1 MMKRVLAF
9 LFTVL
14 IGAGPTTGAVQAQT
28 SPQPTSPQPASPQ
41 PTSVGSKFIQNFC
54 LEARDDGSVV
64 VNKCDAQPHQAL
76 SFDDITGQLVQ
87 GANCLAAPTKGQ
99 GLVVKTCAD
108 IPEQKWNFMP
118 DGTLKS
124 DGGLCA
130 DILNFWRDPG
140 TSVIAW
146 DCTATDNQKWGLTRV
161 KLAPSS
167 GTAPGA
173 PAPAATAPA
182 AAPASITG
190 VPLIASY
197 FVQGLCLEASDKH
210 ASISIETCGR
220 KTSQSFHF
228 ATGNSGQIR
237 QDTQCLASASQGAPL
252 VVTTCDN
259 SPSQDWTF
267 TADGSLRNR
276 ANLCADIFKFGT
288 RAGTDVIAWECTGTD
303 NQKWYPAIA
312 AAAGSFAVAPQVAEM
327 LNDGKTTTVS
337 LTPGYSVRN
346 MTGAGGK
353 AMTADA
359 NNNVTGGANDT
370 IVVGGAGV
378 KTVNFVKGLAAASV
392 TAAAKGSGG
401 DLLPTDWAFFSGATA
416 GTIAQ

>member
-1 MMKRVLAF
+1 MMMKSVLV
-9 LFTVL
+9 VL
-14 IGAGPTTGAVQAQT
+14 GLIMLWAGVTAGGATAQT
-28 SPQPTSPQPASPQ
+28 APQ
-41 PTSVGSKFIQNFC
+41 PTSVGSKFIENFC
-54 LEARDDGSVV
+54 LEAKSDGGVV

-76 SFDDITGQLVQ
+76 RFDDVTGQLLQ
-87 GANCLAAPTKGQ
+87 DANCLAAPTKGQ
-99 GLVVKTCAD
+99 GLALMTCAD
-108 IPEQKWNFMP
+108 IPEQKWNFET

-124 DGGLCA
+124 DSGLCA

-146 DCTATDNQKWGLTRV
+146 DCNATDNQKWFLTRV
-161 KLAPSS
+161 KLAGS
-167 GTAPGA
+167 G
-173 PAPAATAPA
+173 PAPAATAPTA
-182 AAPASITG
+182 ASAGPTISG
-190 VPLIASY
+190 VPSIASY
-197 FVQGLCLEASDKH
+197 FAQGLCLEASGKQ

-220 KTSQSFHF
+220 KPSQSFHF

-252 VVTTCDN
+252 VVTACDN

-267 TADGSLRNR
+267 TADGSLRNG

-288 RAGTDVIAWECTGTD
+288 RAGTDVIAWECAGTD

-337 LTPGYSVRN
+337 LTAGYSVRN

-353 AMTADA
+353 AITADA
-359 NNNVTGGANDT
+359 NNKVTGGANDT
-370 IVVGGAGV
+370 IVIGGAGV
-378 KTVNFVKGLAAASV
+378 KTINFVKGLGAASV
-392 TAAAKGSGG
+392 TAAAKGTSTS
-401 DLLPTDWAFFSGATA
+401 LLPTDWAFFSGATA
-416 GTIAQ
+416 GTITQ

>member
-1 MMKRVLAF
+1 MTRISAL
-9 LFTVL
+9 LFMAAIALGLT
-14 IGAGPTTGAVQAQT
+14 AGAVQAQT
-28 SPQPTSPQPASPQ
+28 SIQPTSQQ
-41 PTSVGSKFIQNFC
+41 PTSVGSKFIENFC

-76 SFDDITGQLVQ
+76 RFDDETGQLIQ
-87 GANCLAAPTKGQ
+87 DANCLAAPVKGQ
-99 GLVVKTCAD
+99 GLVMKTCAD
-108 IPEQKWNFMP
+108 IPEQKWNFEG

-124 DGGLCA
+124 DSGLCA

-146 DCTATDNQKWGLTRV
+146 DCNATDNQKWFLTHV
-161 KLAPSS
+161 KIAPSS
-167 GTAPGA
+167 GTTPGA
-173 PAPAATAPA
+173 PAQSGAAPV
-182 AAPASITG
+182 AAPAGPAITG
-190 VPLIASY
+190 VPSIASY
-197 FVQGLCLEASDKH
+197 FVQGLCLESSGKKATVT
-210 ASISIETCGR
+210 IETCGR
-220 KTSQSFHF
+220 QTSQSFHF

-237 QDTQCLASASQGAPL
+237 QDTQCLASTSQGAPL
-252 VVTTCDN
+252 AITTCDN
-259 SPSQDWTF
+259 SPAEDWTF
-267 TADGSLRNR
+267 TSDGSLRNR

-312 AAAGSFAVAPQVAEM
+312 AAAGSFTVPPQVAEM

-337 LTPGYSVRN
+337 LAAGYSVHN

-359 NNNVTGGANDT
+359 ANKVNGGANDT

-392 TAAAKGSGG
+392 TAAVKSSGAS
-401 DLLPTDWAFFSGATA
+401 LLPAEWAFFSGTTA